1 MSGQKKQQT
10 KKDRTN
16 VKIRKQTRKMQE
28 LRQYARQRLQRQ
40 RQKQNIK
47 LRQIKPP
54 PKRAVFSYLN
64 FLLAR
69 IG

>member
-47 LRQIKPP
+47 LRQVKTP
-54 PKRAVFSYLN
+54 PKRAVFSYIN